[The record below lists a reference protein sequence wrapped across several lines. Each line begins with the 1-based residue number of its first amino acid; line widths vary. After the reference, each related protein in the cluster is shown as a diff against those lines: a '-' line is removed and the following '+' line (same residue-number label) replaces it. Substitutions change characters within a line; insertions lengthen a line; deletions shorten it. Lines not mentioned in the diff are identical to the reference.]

1 VECEPEEQ
9 EFSKAHSILKPILVF
24 QIEETSSEGAAAVHV
39 SCIGFAGYTRM
50 RSNTE
55 MGLQSPQKS
64 SLLQAGSDFSAET
77 LAQGFES
84 FSEAAQ
90 QLQAYYQQFEEKVA
104 TLNEQIAYKNQE
116 LEQNLREKDR
126 AQNYLSNILEGSAVG
141 ILVTDLDGLITSANR
156 MASRLIGLPVKELLQ
171 TPFREVLLLEVAPW
185 DDGEGAQRQVREHE
199 LNHLRAGTAPL
210 TLNLSITPM
219 SGAND
224 ETLGWIVNLQDITEL
239 KHLEAEA
246 ERKNRLTGMGEMAAN
261 VAHQIRNPLGSIELF
276 TSLLQQEMPSERA
289 QTLLQHLSAAAQ
301 SMNQTVSN
309 FLEYTQ
315 PQPLLPTG
323 TADLQEILQ
332 ESLRFL
338 RQLVEYNNIRVHT
351 DLHAQ
356 VSIVRG
362 SAERLRQVFRNLLL
376 NAVQAMVES
385 GDLHLSSCERTITDA
400 ESLAVFGQAAQN
412 RALPVVEVVISDTGS
427 GMAQEVLEQAF
438 EPFFSTQELGA
449 GLGLAIVRNI
459 LEAHGAV
466 IAIDSTP
473 DSGTRVT
480 VRIPQSVPVSD
491 S

>member
-1 VECEPEEQ
+1 
-9 EFSKAHSILKPILVF
+9 
-24 QIEETSSEGAAAVHV
+24 
-39 SCIGFAGYTRM
+39 
-50 RSNTE
+50 
-55 MGLQSPQKS
+55 
-64 SLLQAGSDFSAET
+64 
-77 LAQGFES
+77 
-84 FSEAAQ
+84 
-90 QLQAYYQQFEEKVA
+90 
-104 TLNEQIAYKNQE
+104 
-116 LEQNLREKDR
+116 
-126 AQNYLSNILEGSAVG
+126 QNYLSNILEGSAVG
-141 ILVTDLDGLITSANR
+141 ILVTDLDGRITSANR
-156 MASRLIGLPVKELLQ
+156 MASQLIGMPVEDLLQ
-171 TPFREVLLLEVAPW
+171 TPFREVLPLEVTSW
-185 DDGEGAQRQVREHE
+185 NDGEGVQRQVREHE
-199 LNHLRAGTAPL
+199 LNHFREGTASL
-210 TLNLSITPM
+210 TLNLSITSM

-315 PQPLLPTG
+315 PQPLLLTG
-323 TADLQEILQ
+323 VADLQEVLQ

-356 VSIVRG
+356 VLMVQG
-362 SAERLRQVFRNLLL
+362 SEERLRQVFRNLLL

-400 ESLAVFGQAAQN
+400 ETLAAFGQEARN
-412 RALPVVEVVISDTGS
+412 RTALPVVEVVITDTGS
-427 GMAQEVLEQAF
+427 GMAPEVLEQAF

-480 VRIPQSVPVSD
+480 VRIPQSAPACD

>member
-1 VECEPEEQ
+1 
-9 EFSKAHSILKPILVF
+9 
-24 QIEETSSEGAAAVHV
+24 
-39 SCIGFAGYTRM
+39 
-50 RSNTE
+50 
-55 MGLQSPQKS
+55 MGLPSPPKS
-64 SLLQAGSDFSAET
+64 PLPQAGPDFSAEA

-90 QLQAYYQQFEEKVA
+90 QLQVYYQQFEEKVA
-104 TLNEQIAYKNQE
+104 TLNEQVARKNQE
-116 LEQNLREKDR
+116 LEQNLREKDHV
-126 AQNYLSNILEGSAVG
+126 QNYLSNILEGSAVG
-141 ILVTDLDGLITSANR
+141 ILVTDIDGRITSANR
-156 MASRLIGLPVKELLQ
+156 MASQLIGMPVEDLLQ
-171 TPFREVLLLEVAPW
+171 TPFREVLPLEVTSW
-185 DDGEGAQRQVREHE
+185 NDGEGVQRQVREHE
-199 LNHLRAGTAPL
+199 LNHFREGTASL
-210 TLNLSITPM
+210 TLNLSITSM
-219 SGAND
+219 NGAND
-224 ETLGWIVNLQDITEL
+224 EPLGWIVNLQDITEL

-315 PQPLLPTG
+315 PQPLLLTG
-323 TADLQEILQ
+323 VADLQEVLQ

-356 VSIVRG
+356 VLMVQG
-362 SAERLRQVFRNLLL
+362 SEERLRQVFRNLLL

-400 ESLAVFGQAAQN
+400 ETLAAFGQEARN
-412 RALPVVEVVISDTGS
+412 RTALPVVEVVITDTGS
-427 GMAQEVLEQAF
+427 GMAPEVLEQAF

-480 VRIPQSVPVSD
+480 VRIPQSAPACD

>member
-1 VECEPEEQ
+1 
-9 EFSKAHSILKPILVF
+9 
-24 QIEETSSEGAAAVHV
+24 
-39 SCIGFAGYTRM
+39 
-50 RSNTE
+50 
-55 MGLQSPQKS
+55 MGLPSPPKS
-64 SLLQAGSDFSAET
+64 PLPQAGPDFSAEA

-90 QLQAYYQQFEEKVA
+90 QLQVYYQQFEEKVA
-104 TLNEQIAYKNQE
+104 ALNEQVARKNQE
-116 LEQNLREKDR
+116 LEQNLREQDHV
-126 AQNYLSNILEGSAVG
+126 QNYLSNILEGSAVG
-141 ILVTDLDGLITSANR
+141 ILVTDLDGRITSANR
-156 MASRLIGLPVKELLQ
+156 MASQLIGMPVEDLLQ
-171 TPFREVLLLEVAPW
+171 TPFREVLPLEVTSW
-185 DDGEGAQRQVREHE
+185 NDGEGVQRQVREHE
-199 LNHLRAGTAPL
+199 LNHFREGTASL
-210 TLNLSITPM
+210 TLNLSITSM

-315 PQPLLPTG
+315 PQPLLLTG
-323 TADLQEILQ
+323 VADLQEVLQ

-356 VSIVRG
+356 VLMVQG
-362 SAERLRQVFRNLLL
+362 SEERLRQVFRNLLL

-400 ESLAVFGQAAQN
+400 ETLAAFGQEARN
-412 RALPVVEVVISDTGS
+412 RTALPVVEVVITDTGS
-427 GMAQEVLEQAF
+427 GMAPEVLEQAF

-480 VRIPQSVPVSD
+480 VRIPQSAPACD

>member
-1 VECEPEEQ
+1 
-9 EFSKAHSILKPILVF
+9 
-24 QIEETSSEGAAAVHV
+24 
-39 SCIGFAGYTRM
+39 
-50 RSNTE
+50 
-55 MGLQSPQKS
+55 
-64 SLLQAGSDFSAET
+64 
-77 LAQGFES
+77 
-84 FSEAAQ
+84 
-90 QLQAYYQQFEEKVA
+90 
-104 TLNEQIAYKNQE
+104 
-116 LEQNLREKDR
+116 
-126 AQNYLSNILEGSAVG
+126 
-141 ILVTDLDGLITSANR
+141 
-156 MASRLIGLPVKELLQ
+156 
-171 TPFREVLLLEVAPW
+171 
-185 DDGEGAQRQVREHE
+185 

-219 SGAND
+219 NGAND

-323 TADLQEILQ
+323 TADLQEVLQ

-427 GMAQEVLEQAF
+427 GMAPEVLEQAF

-480 VRIPQSVPVSD
+480 VRIPQSAPVSD

>member
-1 VECEPEEQ
+1 
-9 EFSKAHSILKPILVF
+9 
-24 QIEETSSEGAAAVHV
+24 
-39 SCIGFAGYTRM
+39 
-50 RSNTE
+50 
-55 MGLQSPQKS
+55 
-64 SLLQAGSDFSAET
+64 
-77 LAQGFES
+77 
-84 FSEAAQ
+84 
-90 QLQAYYQQFEEKVA
+90 
-104 TLNEQIAYKNQE
+104 
-116 LEQNLREKDR
+116 
-126 AQNYLSNILEGSAVG
+126 
-141 ILVTDLDGLITSANR
+141 
-156 MASRLIGLPVKELLQ
+156 
-171 TPFREVLLLEVAPW
+171 
-185 DDGEGAQRQVREHE
+185 
-199 LNHLRAGTAPL
+199 
-210 TLNLSITPM
+210 
-219 SGAND
+219 
-224 ETLGWIVNLQDITEL
+224 
-239 KHLEAEA
+239 
-246 ERKNRLTGMGEMAAN
+246 MGEMAAN

-332 ESLRFL
+332 ESLIFL

>member
-1 VECEPEEQ
+1 
-9 EFSKAHSILKPILVF
+9 
-24 QIEETSSEGAAAVHV
+24 
-39 SCIGFAGYTRM
+39 
-50 RSNTE
+50 
-55 MGLQSPQKS
+55 MGLPSPPKS
-64 SLLQAGSDFSAET
+64 PLPQAGPDFSAEA

-90 QLQAYYQQFEEKVA
+90 QLQVYYQQFEEKVA
-104 TLNEQIAYKNQE
+104 TLNEQVARKNQE
-116 LEQNLREKDR
+116 LEQNLREKDHV
-126 AQNYLSNILEGSAVG
+126 QNYLSNILEGSAVG
-141 ILVTDLDGLITSANR
+141 ILVTDLDGRITSANR
-156 MASRLIGLPVKELLQ
+156 MASQLIGMPVEDLLQ
-171 TPFREVLLLEVAPW
+171 TPFREVLPLEVTSW
-185 DDGEGAQRQVREHE
+185 NDGEGVQRQVREHE
-199 LNHLRAGTAPL
+199 LNHFREGTASL
-210 TLNLSITPM
+210 TLNLSITSM
-219 SGAND
+219 NGAND
-224 ETLGWIVNLQDITEL
+224 EPLGWIVNLQDITEL

-315 PQPLLPTG
+315 PQPLLLTG
-323 TADLQEILQ
+323 VADLQEVLQ

-356 VSIVRG
+356 VLMVQG
-362 SAERLRQVFRNLLL
+362 SEERLRQVFRNLLL

-400 ESLAVFGQAAQN
+400 ETLAAFGQEARN
-412 RALPVVEVVISDTGS
+412 RTALPVVEVVITDTGS
-427 GMAQEVLEQAF
+427 GMAPEVLEQAF

-466 IAIDSTP
+466 ITIDSTP

-480 VRIPQSVPVSD
+480 VRIPQPASACD

>member
-1 VECEPEEQ
+1 
-9 EFSKAHSILKPILVF
+9 
-24 QIEETSSEGAAAVHV
+24 
-39 SCIGFAGYTRM
+39 
-50 RSNTE
+50 
-55 MGLQSPQKS
+55 MGLPSPPKS
-64 SLLQAGSDFSAET
+64 PLPQAGPDFSAEA

-90 QLQAYYQQFEEKVA
+90 QLQVYYQQFEEKVA
-104 TLNEQIAYKNQE
+104 TLNEQVARKNQE
-116 LEQNLREKDR
+116 LEQNLREKDHV
-126 AQNYLSNILEGSAVG
+126 QNYLSNILEGSAVG
-141 ILVTDLDGLITSANR
+141 ILVTDLDGRITSANR
-156 MASRLIGLPVKELLQ
+156 MASQLIGMPVEDLLQ
-171 TPFREVLLLEVAPW
+171 TPFREVLPLEVTSW
-185 DDGEGAQRQVREHE
+185 NDGEGVQRQVREHE
-199 LNHLRAGTAPL
+199 LNHFREGTASL
-210 TLNLSITPM
+210 TLNLSITSM
-219 SGAND
+219 NGAND

-315 PQPLLPTG
+315 PQPLLLTG
-323 TADLQEILQ
+323 VADLQEVLQ

-356 VSIVRG
+356 VLMVQG
-362 SAERLRQVFRNLLL
+362 SEERLRQVFRNLLL

-400 ESLAVFGQAAQN
+400 ETLAAFGQEARN
-412 RALPVVEVVISDTGS
+412 RTALPVVEVVITDTGS
-427 GMAQEVLEQAF
+427 GMAPEVLEQAF

-480 VRIPQSVPVSD
+480 VRIPQSAPACD

>member
-1 VECEPEEQ
+1 
-9 EFSKAHSILKPILVF
+9 
-24 QIEETSSEGAAAVHV
+24 
-39 SCIGFAGYTRM
+39 
-50 RSNTE
+50 
-55 MGLQSPQKS
+55 MGLPSPPKS
-64 SLLQAGSDFSAET
+64 PLPQAGPDFSAEA

-90 QLQAYYQQFEEKVA
+90 QLQVYYQQFEEKVA
-104 TLNEQIAYKNQE
+104 ALNEQVARKNQE
-116 LEQNLREKDR
+116 LEQNLREKDHV
-126 AQNYLSNILEGSAVG
+126 QNYLSNILEGSAVG
-141 ILVTDLDGLITSANR
+141 ILVTDLDGRITSANR
-156 MASRLIGLPVKELLQ
+156 MASQLIGMPVEDLLQ
-171 TPFREVLLLEVAPW
+171 TPFREVLPLEVTSW
-185 DDGEGAQRQVREHE
+185 NDGEGVQRQVREHE
-199 LNHLRAGTAPL
+199 LNHFREGTASL
-210 TLNLSITPM
+210 TLNLSITSM

-315 PQPLLPTG
+315 PQPLLLTG
-323 TADLQEILQ
+323 VADLQEVLQ

-356 VSIVRG
+356 VLMVQG
-362 SAERLRQVFRNLLL
+362 SEERLRQVFRNLLL

-400 ESLAVFGQAAQN
+400 ETLAAFGQEARN
-412 RALPVVEVVISDTGS
+412 RTALPVVEVVITDTGS
-427 GMAQEVLEQAF
+427 GMAPEVLEQAF

-480 VRIPQSVPVSD
+480 VRIPQSAPACD

>member
-1 VECEPEEQ
+1 
-9 EFSKAHSILKPILVF
+9 
-24 QIEETSSEGAAAVHV
+24 
-39 SCIGFAGYTRM
+39 
-50 RSNTE
+50 
-55 MGLQSPQKS
+55 MGLPSPPKS
-64 SLLQAGSDFSAET
+64 PLPQAGPDFSAEA

-90 QLQAYYQQFEEKVA
+90 QLQVYYQQFEEKVA
-104 TLNEQIAYKNQE
+104 ALNEQVARKNQE
-116 LEQNLREKDR
+116 LEQNLREKDHV
-126 AQNYLSNILEGSAVG
+126 QNYLSNILEGSAVG
-141 ILVTDLDGLITSANR
+141 ILVTDLDGRITSANR
-156 MASRLIGLPVKELLQ
+156 MASQLIGMPVEDLLQ
-171 TPFREVLLLEVAPW
+171 TPFREVLPLEVTSW
-185 DDGEGAQRQVREHE
+185 NDGEGVQRQVREHE
-199 LNHLRAGTAPL
+199 LNHFREGTASL
-210 TLNLSITPM
+210 TLNLSITSM

-315 PQPLLPTG
+315 PQPLLLTG
-323 TADLQEILQ
+323 VADLQEVLQ
-332 ESLRFL
+332 ESWRFL

-356 VSIVRG
+356 VLMVQG
-362 SAERLRQVFRNLLL
+362 SEERLRQVFRNLLL

-400 ESLAVFGQAAQN
+400 ETLAAFGQEARN
-412 RALPVVEVVISDTGS
+412 RTALPVVEVVITDTGS
-427 GMAQEVLEQAF
+427 GMAPEVLEQAF

-480 VRIPQSVPVSD
+480 VRIPQSAPACD

>member
-1 VECEPEEQ
+1 
-9 EFSKAHSILKPILVF
+9 
-24 QIEETSSEGAAAVHV
+24 
-39 SCIGFAGYTRM
+39 
-50 RSNTE
+50 
-55 MGLQSPQKS
+55 
-64 SLLQAGSDFSAET
+64 
-77 LAQGFES
+77 
-84 FSEAAQ
+84 
-90 QLQAYYQQFEEKVA
+90 
-104 TLNEQIAYKNQE
+104 
-116 LEQNLREKDR
+116 
-126 AQNYLSNILEGSAVG
+126 
-141 ILVTDLDGLITSANR
+141 
-156 MASRLIGLPVKELLQ
+156 
-171 TPFREVLLLEVAPW
+171 
-185 DDGEGAQRQVREHE
+185 
-199 LNHLRAGTAPL
+199 
-210 TLNLSITPM
+210 M

-323 TADLQEILQ
+323 TADLQEVLQ

-427 GMAQEVLEQAF
+427 GMAPEVLEQAF

-480 VRIPQSVPVSD
+480 VRIPQSAPVSD

>member
-1 VECEPEEQ
+1 
-9 EFSKAHSILKPILVF
+9 
-24 QIEETSSEGAAAVHV
+24 
-39 SCIGFAGYTRM
+39 
-50 RSNTE
+50 
-55 MGLQSPQKS
+55 
-64 SLLQAGSDFSAET
+64 
-77 LAQGFES
+77 
-84 FSEAAQ
+84 
-90 QLQAYYQQFEEKVA
+90 
-104 TLNEQIAYKNQE
+104 
-116 LEQNLREKDR
+116 
-126 AQNYLSNILEGSAVG
+126 
-141 ILVTDLDGLITSANR
+141 
-156 MASRLIGLPVKELLQ
+156 
-171 TPFREVLLLEVAPW
+171 
-185 DDGEGAQRQVREHE
+185 
-199 LNHLRAGTAPL
+199 
-210 TLNLSITPM
+210 M

-239 KHLEAEA
+239 IHLEAEA

-315 PQPLLPTG
+315 PQPLLLTG
-323 TADLQEILQ
+323 VADLQEGLQ

-356 VSIVRG
+356 VLMVQG
-362 SAERLRQVFRNLLL
+362 SEERLRQVFRNLLL

-400 ESLAVFGQAAQN
+400 ETLAAFGQEARN
-412 RALPVVEVVISDTGS
+412 RTALPVVEVVITDTGS
-427 GMAQEVLEQAF
+427 GMAPEVLEQAF

-480 VRIPQSVPVSD
+480 VRIPQAAPACD

>member
-1 VECEPEEQ
+1 
-9 EFSKAHSILKPILVF
+9 
-24 QIEETSSEGAAAVHV
+24 
-39 SCIGFAGYTRM
+39 
-50 RSNTE
+50 
-55 MGLQSPQKS
+55 MGLPSPPKS
-64 SLLQAGSDFSAET
+64 PLPQAGPDFSAEA

-90 QLQAYYQQFEEKVA
+90 QLQVYYQQFEEKVA
-104 TLNEQIAYKNQE
+104 TLNEQVARKNQE
-116 LEQNLREKDR
+116 LEQNLREKDHV
-126 AQNYLSNILEGSAVG
+126 QNYLSNILEGSAVG
-141 ILVTDLDGLITSANR
+141 ILVTDIDGRITSANR
-156 MASRLIGLPVKELLQ
+156 MASQLIGMPVEDLLQ
-171 TPFREVLLLEVAPW
+171 TPFREVLPLEVTSW
-185 DDGEGAQRQVREHE
+185 NDGEGVQRQVREHE
-199 LNHLRAGTAPL
+199 LSHFREGTASL
-210 TLNLSITPM
+210 TLNLSITSM
-219 SGAND
+219 NGAND
-224 ETLGWIVNLQDITEL
+224 EPLGWIVNLQDITEL

-315 PQPLLPTG
+315 PQPLLLTG
-323 TADLQEILQ
+323 VADLQEVLQ

-356 VSIVRG
+356 VLMVQG
-362 SAERLRQVFRNLLL
+362 SEERLRQVFRNLLL

-400 ESLAVFGQAAQN
+400 ETLAAFGQEARN
-412 RALPVVEVVISDTGS
+412 RTALPVVEVVIADTGS
-427 GMAQEVLEQAF
+427 GMAPEVLEQAF

-466 IAIDSTP
+466 ITIDSTP

-480 VRIPQSVPVSD
+480 VRIPQPASACD

>member
-1 VECEPEEQ
+1 
-9 EFSKAHSILKPILVF
+9 
-24 QIEETSSEGAAAVHV
+24 
-39 SCIGFAGYTRM
+39 
-50 RSNTE
+50 
-55 MGLQSPQKS
+55 MGLQSPQKF

-171 TPFREVLLLEVAPW
+171 TPFREVLPLEVTPW

-224 ETLGWIVNLQDITEL
+224 KTLGWIVNLQDITEL

-400 ESLAVFGQAAQN
+400 ETLAAFGQEARN
-412 RALPVVEVVISDTGS
+412 RTALPVVEVVIADTGS
-427 GMAQEVLEQAF
+427 GMAPEVLEQAF

-480 VRIPQSVPVSD
+480 VRIPQSAPACGS
-491 S
+491 